1 APRHRRHRLRLAA
14 IRHQYELGLRL
25 GRAPARPAGRGSLRE
40 KRGGALMTEL
50 LFYQLRQPPLQQ
62 VLPALL
68 EKSPERGWRGG
79 LQVAQEEP
87 LEAPGAHLGTYRGES
102 FLPHGTDREREA
114 AAQPILLTL
123 GEDNPNGADVRFL
136 VDGAAMPTEVAAYR
150 RIVLLFDGEDAEA
163 LAAARE
169 RWTTAKASGFDVT
182 YWQMDDRGRWQR
194 QA

>member
-1 APRHRRHRLRLAA
+1 
-14 IRHQYELGLRL
+14 
-25 GRAPARPAGRGSLRE
+25 
-40 KRGGALMTEL
+40 MTEI
-50 LFYQLRQPPLQQ
+50 LFYQLRKQPLEQ

-68 EKSPERGWRGG
+68 EKSLERGWRAAV
-79 LQVAQEEP
+79 QVASEER
-87 LEAPGAHLGTYRGES
+87 LEALDSHLWTYREEG
-102 FLPHGTDREREA
+102 FLPHGTDRDSEA

-123 GEDNPNGADVRFL
+123 GGDNPNRADVRFL
-136 VDGAAMPTEVAAYR
+136 VDGAAMPAEVGQYR

-169 RWTTAKASGFDVT
+169 RWTAAKANGFDVT